1 MEFTDVIILII
12 GIKLIG
18 IGFLVKAA
26 PEMIAGYN
34 KMPAAKKKNIDV
46 KGLSSFMRNGLII
59 IGLLTIAGYFGFKS
73 LGYPEIAGYSIL
85 LTIMGG
91 SAIVVIG
98 AK

>member
-34 KMPAAKKKNIDV
+34 TMPAEKKKNTDV

-59 IGLLTIAGYFGFKS
+59 INYKDSTLTEMTYHS
-73 LGYPEIAGYSIL
+73 LMEHS
-85 LTIMGG
+85 
-91 SAIVVIG
+91 
-98 AK
+98 